1 VANAEEAAEPTAE
14 AEPAVRA
21 LPADREWRALRDAA
35 ADEQQRACLT
45 AAARQADRVWI
56 LLHNGELGPAT
67 DVLPPRSLQWHR
79 LALAFHGVL
88 GDSDAYAHLAHT
100 RPRAC
105 AAAEPVIAQWLNS
118 RDPQDQAE
126 DGTVATRLGIGDAF
140 HRVNTDT
147 QVAYLST
154 LVTAA
159 QEAGVFGV
167 PDHWVDI
174 VMAAGSEGLVRAV
187 VDGPDGPA
195 LASATISLTELIGT
209 TGDGIVAATAA
220 LHRIAEIITDLFS
233 QFSQAVWHS
242 PPPRPA
248 PGGAF
253 PELRVDR
260 DGVAPRPTAA
270 NPESDRGGRAR

>member
-1 VANAEEAAEPTAE
+1 MTAE
-14 AEPAVRA
+14 DKPAVRA

-35 ADEQQRACLT
+35 ADEQQHACLA

-67 DVLPPRSLQWHR
+67 DVLPARGHQWHR

-88 GDSDAYAHLAHT
+88 RDSGAYAHLAHT

-118 RDPQDQAE
+118 GDPQNPAE
-126 DGTVATRLGIGDAF
+126 DGTVAMRLGIGDAF
-140 HRVNTDT
+140 HRVNADT

-154 LVTAA
+154 LVSAA

-167 PDHWVDI
+167 PEHWVDV
-174 VMAAGSEGLVRAV
+174 VMAAGSEGMIRAV

-195 LASATISLTELIGT
+195 LASSPIPLAELIGT

-220 LHRIAEIITDLFS
+220 LHRIAETVTDLFS

-242 PPPRPA
+242 PPPHPA
-248 PGGAF
+248 PGRAF
-253 PELRVDR
+253 PEPRVDE
-260 DGVAPRPTAA
+260 DAARPQQTAA
-270 NPESDRGGRAR
+270 NRDSDRGGRAR